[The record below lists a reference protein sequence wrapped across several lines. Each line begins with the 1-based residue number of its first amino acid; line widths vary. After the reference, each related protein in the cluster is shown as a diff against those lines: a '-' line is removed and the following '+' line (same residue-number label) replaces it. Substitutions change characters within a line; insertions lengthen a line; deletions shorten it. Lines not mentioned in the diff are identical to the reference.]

1 MTCSAGT
8 FPERPNSYCIFSLCG
23 VSNVSKRLKS
33 RAKQHGRSLQGEVK
47 AILEEATPMTMSE
60 ARAVSEKWQKY
71 FKGRKFSDSA
81 KLIREDR
88 ER

>member
-1 MTCSAGT
+1 MPHILVRDVDADIV
-8 FPERPNSYCIFSLCG
+8 E
-23 VSNVSKRLKS
+23 RLKS